1 VSLELWQSGS
11 AGRATDAPEELRMH
25 RKRHRSTGRGTDA
38 PEEVQMHQKR
48 YRYTG
53 IRSLYTIILAFIY
66 TAALPAVE
74 RQA

>member
-11 AGRATDAPEELRMH
+11 AGRATDAEEEVRMQ
-25 RKRHRSTGRGTDA
+25 RKRYGS
-38 PEEVQMHQKR
+38 
-48 YRYTG
+48 TG
-53 IRSLYTIILAFIY
+53 IRRLYTIILAFIY